1 MVKITDG
8 RGLDVSR
15 IAKQRRAFL
24 LRHLGGADLRSLE
37 IGALDN
43 PTFTK
48 SEGEIY
54 FADFFTQKESQ
65 DRHKSANS
73 TGHTVEKIVPVDFV
87 LRGEK
92 LSDVVSVE
100 PDLIMAHH
108 VIEHIPNPIE
118 WFRDI
123 RATCEAGASIF
134 LSVPDR
140 GYTFDY
146 FKPLTDAVDW
156 IRAFEEKADRP
167 TKYQILRH
175 LFYHAKVTAADV
187 WSGVTPNDHLH
198 RLTMRD
204 AISKANILCET
215 YTDVHCW
222 VFTADSFKT
231 IIDDLSGTDLLQ
243 WKVRVVEPV
252 AVNENEFRVILT
264 AI

>member
-1 MVKITDG
+1 MVTITAG
-8 RGLDVSR
+8 KGLDVSR
-15 IAKQRRAFL
+15 IAKARRSFL
-24 LRHLGGADLRSLE
+24 LRHLGGTEVLALE

-48 SEGEIY
+48 AEGEIY
-54 FADFFTQKESQ
+54 FADFFTQQESQ
-65 DRHKSANS
+65 ERHKPENS
-73 TGHTVEKIVPVDFV
+73 TGHTAEKIVHVDYV
-87 LRGEK
+87 LRDER
-92 LSDVVSVE
+92 LPDVVTVV

-123 RATCEAGASIF
+123 RATCEAGANIF

-156 IRAFEEKADRP
+156 IRAFEENTDRP

-175 LFYHAKVTAADV
+175 LFYHAKVNAADV
-187 WSGVTPNDHLH
+187 WSGVLPDDHLH

-204 AISKANILCET
+204 AISKANVLCEK

-222 VFTADSFKT
+222 VFTANSFKT
-231 IIDDLSGTDLLQ
+231 IIDDLSGADLLQ
-243 WKVRVVEPV
+243 WKVRAVEPV
-252 AVNENEFRVILT
+252 AINENEFRVILT